1 VSQATSTIETLFD
14 DYIAIWNEIDPD
26 RRRSMIARVWAEDAT
41 YRDPVLSGEGRDG
54 IDAMTAGF
62 QAAYPGHTFDR
73 QGEASR
79 EGDGYRFEW
88 ILKNPEGEQQIVGSD
103 VAGVNAAGQLRSI
116 VGEFDMPVPE

>member
-1 VSQATSTIETLFD
+1 MSQATSTIETLFD
-14 DYIAIWNEIDPD
+14 DYIAIWNETDPE
-26 RRRSMIARVWAEDAT
+26 RRRALIDKVWAENAT

-62 QAAYPGHTFDR
+62 QAAYPGHTFAR
-73 QGEASR
+73 HGEATC

-88 ILKNPEGEQQIVGSD
+88 MLKNLDGETQIVGID
-103 VAGVNAAGQLRSI
+103 VAEVDATGQLRSI